1 MENTLKPCPFCG
13 HEAGVYEGIFGWA
26 VACTYCE
33 AQTGDYTD
41 GYYTKGKDRA
51 IASWNSRRKTPAKT
65 WVGDEN

>member
-1 MENTLKPCPFCG
+1 MAEKLKPCPFCG
-13 HEAGVYEGIFGWA
+13 HEAMVLSGVYGWT
-26 VACTYCE
+26 VVCTYCE